1 MVAPSQLLRV
11 FAFPQQLLL
20 AAALLSSGVFALLLA
35 FGQGYGIGQGF
46 YVPLILVAA
55 AAGPLVGVGAAV
67 AADVLYVYGINAGT
81 LAASDFTAT
90 SALTRLG
97 GFVAAAVV
105 TGLLARG
112 ASRMLREALEQLDRL
127 IDLSR
132 ASLDAA
138 AAADERRTRQS

>member
-1 MVAPSQLLRV
+1 MVAPSQLLRG

-20 AAALLSSGVFALLLA
+20 AAALVASGVFALLLVY
-35 FGQGYGIGQGF
+35 GEGYGLGQGF

-55 AAGPLVGVGAAV
+55 AVGPMAGGVAAVGAV
-67 AADVLYVYGINAGT
+67 VLYEYGVHGGT
-81 LAASDFTAT
+81 LALDDFTAT

-97 GFVAAAVV
+97 SYLAAAVV

-112 ASRMLREALEQLDRL
+112 ASRMLGEALEHLDRL
-127 IDLSR
+127 IELSR

-138 AAADERRTRQS
+138 AAADERRE